1 MDFKQAD
8 FYGKDFQFSTGDIL
22 PELKLHYRTLGVPAY
37 DRDGNIQNAVLM
49 LHGTSGSSQQ
59 FTAPET
65 ANFLFQSGQPLD
77 ANKYFIILPDAIG
90 HGGSSKPSDGLRV
103 KFPRYSYHDLV
114 KAQHLVVTQGL
125 KIKQL
130 RLILGTSMG
139 GMQTWLWG
147 EKHPDMMRALMPI
160 ACFPERVKGRNLL
173 WRRMLIDI
181 VREDPSYN
189 NGSYSEQPANL
200 GIAWALF
207 YLMVDSPLHLQEAF
221 ADVHAADENVT
232 KTRLEAL
239 KAQDAN
245 DTIYEFDA
253 SYDYDPNPDL
263 SKIKA
268 PLLVVNFAD
277 DGLNAAELGI
287 AEKAVANMKR
297 AKAVL
302 IPMGP
307 KNRGHQTLRIAEVW
321 SRYVAQILQETDSDA
336 APLEKAYA

>member
-8 FYGKDFQFSTGDIL
+8 YYVKNFQFASGGVL
-22 PELKLHYRTLGVPAY
+22 PELKLHYRTLGVPAN
-37 DRDGNIQNAVLM
+37 DRDGNVQNAVLM

-90 HGGSSKPSDGLRV
+90 HGASSKPSDGLRV
-103 KFPRYSYHDLV
+103 GFPRYSYHDLV
-114 KAQHLVVTQGL
+114 KAQHLLVREGL
-125 KIKQL
+125 KIKRL

-139 GMQTWLWG
+139 GMQTWIWG
-147 EKHPDMMRALMPI
+147 EKHPDMMQALMPI

-173 WRRMLIDI
+173 WRRMLIDS
-181 VREDPSYN
+181 VRQDPGYK
-189 NGSYSEQPANL
+189 NGNYAEQPANL
-200 GIAWALF
+200 GIAWSLF
-207 YLMVDSPLHLQEAF
+207 NLMVDSPSHLQEAF
-221 ADVHAADENVT
+221 ADVHAADASVAQ
-232 KTRLEAL
+232 TRLAAL

-253 SYDYDPNPDL
+253 SYDYDPYPDL
-263 SKIKA
+263 AKIKA

-287 AEKAVANMKR
+287 AEKAIKNLKR

-302 IPMGP
+302 VPMGP
-307 KNRGHQTLRIAEVW
+307 KTRGHQTLRIAEVW
-321 SRYVAQILQETDSDA
+321 NSYVAQILQETETEA
-336 APLEKAYA
+336 APLERAHA

>member
-8 FYGKDFQFSTGDIL
+8 FYAKDFQFSTGDIL

-49 LHGTSGSSQQ
+49 LHGTSGNSQQ

-181 VREDPSYN
+181 IREDPGYK

-221 ADVHAADENVT
+221 AGVHAADENVA

-263 SKIKA
+263 AKIKA

-302 IPMGP
+302 IPIGP

-321 SRYVAQILQETDSDA
+321 SRYVTQILQETDSDA

>member
-8 FYGKDFQFSTGDIL
+8 FYVKDFQFASGDVL

-37 DRDGNIQNAVLM
+37 DRDDNIQNAVLM
-49 LHGTSGSSQQ
+49 LHGTSGSGQQ

-103 KFPRYSYHDLV
+103 RFPRYSYHDLV
-114 KAQHLVVTQGL
+114 QAQYLLVTEGL
-125 KIKQL
+125 KVKRL

-147 EKHPDMMRALMPI
+147 EKYPDLMQALMPI

-173 WRRMLIDI
+173 WRRMLINI
-181 VREDPSYN
+181 VRQDPGYK
-189 NGSYSEQPANL
+189 NGDYTEQPANL
-200 GIAWALF
+200 GIAWELF
-207 YLMVDSPLHLQEAF
+207 NLMVDSPLHLQEAF
-221 ADVHAADENVT
+221 ADVGAADETVAQ
-232 KTRLEAL
+232 TRRGAL

-253 SYDYDPNPDL
+253 SYDYDPYPDL
-263 SKIKA
+263 GKIRA
-268 PLLVVNFAD
+268 PLIVVNFAD

-287 AEKAVANMKR
+287 ADKAVKNMQR

-307 KNRGHQTLRIAEVW
+307 KTRGHQTLRIAEVW
-321 SRYVAQILQETDSDA
+321 NHYVTQILQETDSEA
-336 APLEKAYA
+336 APLERAHA

>member
-8 FYGKDFQFSTGDIL
+8 FYAKDFQFSTGDVL

-37 DRDGNIQNAVLM
+37 DRDGNVQNAVLM

-77 ANKYFIILPDAIG
+77 ADKYFIILPDAIG

-103 KFPRYSYHDLV
+103 RFPRYSYHDLV
-114 KAQHLVVTQGL
+114 KAQHLLVTEGL
-125 KIKQL
+125 KVKQL

-147 EKHPDMMRALMPI
+147 EKHPDLMRALMPI

-181 VREDPSYN
+181 VRQDPGYK
-189 NGSYSEQPANL
+189 NGSYTEQPANL
-200 GIAWALF
+200 GIAWSLF
-207 YLMVDSPLHLQEAF
+207 NLMVDSPLHLQEAF
-221 ADVHAADENVT
+221 ANVHAADESVA

-263 SKIKA
+263 GKIKA
-268 PLLVVNFAD
+268 PILVVNFAD

-287 AEKAVANMKR
+287 AEKAVASMKR

-302 IPMGP
+302 VPIGP

-321 SRYVAQILQETDSDA
+321 SRYVIQILQETDSEA
-336 APLEKAYA
+336 TPLERAHA

>member
-8 FYGKDFQFSTGDIL
+8 YYVKNFQFASGGVL
-22 PELKLHYRTLGVPAY
+22 PELKLHYRTLGVPAN
-37 DRDGNIQNAVLM
+37 DRDGNVQNAVLM

-90 HGGSSKPSDGLRV
+90 HGASSKPSDGLRV
-103 KFPRYSYHDLV
+103 GFPRYSYHDLV
-114 KAQHLVVTQGL
+114 KAQHLLVREGL
-125 KIKQL
+125 KIKRL

-139 GMQTWLWG
+139 GMQTWIWG
-147 EKHPDMMRALMPI
+147 EKHPDMMQALMPI

-173 WRRMLIDI
+173 WRRMLIDS
-181 VREDPSYN
+181 VRQDPGYK
-189 NGSYSEQPANL
+189 NGNYAEQPANL
-200 GIAWALF
+200 GIAWSLF
-207 YLMVDSPLHLQEAF
+207 NLMVDSPSHLQEAF
-221 ADVHAADENVT
+221 ADVHAADASVSQ
-232 KTRLEAL
+232 TRLAAL

-253 SYDYDPNPDL
+253 SYDYDPYPDL
-263 SKIKA
+263 AKIKA

-287 AEKAVANMKR
+287 AEKAIKNLKR

-302 IPMGP
+302 VPMGP
-307 KNRGHQTLRIAEVW
+307 KTRGHQTLRIAEVW
-321 SRYVAQILQETDSDA
+321 NSYVAQILQETETEA
-336 APLEKAYA
+336 APLERAHA